1 MVEEAAFRPIPCHR
15 HPRPSASPGAHPIIP
30 PTILSKSLGAC
41 ASIAVQPRW
50 GGRYHRYHTYL
61 QPLIDY

>member
-50 GGRYHRYHTYL
+50 GGRYHRYH
-61 QPLIDY
+61 